1 MRSEVSMITTTL
13 RIDEDTYNNIL
24 KIASEEERSINS
36 QIVYMLKKYIE
47 HEKKNNLKNQETV
60 TNK

>member
-1 MRSEVSMITTTL
+1 MITTTL